1 MYSTAPGFCY
11 KTTAYHVVYSFFF
24 KKNYYQH
31 HPLRIQNLLDSINHQ
46 MVAVIHETFI
56 TKLYV
61 TLAL

>member
-1 MYSTAPGFCY
+1 MLYIAFS
-11 KTTAYHVVYSFFF
+11 

-31 HPLRIQNLLDSINHQ
+31 HPLRIQNLLDSINYQ
-46 MVAVIHETFI
+46 TVTVIHETFI